1 MKFRPSIMP
10 HKKNFVERRNH
21 DHSQPSDIIIAGM
34 DESALIR
41 SAVEGDLNSFNRLVL
56 EYQEAA
62 FNVALRMMGE
72 VPAAEDAAQTAFIS
86 AFKNLHQYRG
96 GSFKAWVLRM
106 VTNACYDE
114 LRKQKRR
121 PTVSLD
127 GQGNDEDM
135 DVQESRYLIDPQAPN
150 PQEEL
155 EKAELEHAIQHCL
168 DELPADFRAAVIL
181 ADIEGLDYEDIA
193 RASGSP
199 LGTIKSRLAR
209 ARFKLRDC
217 LKGFE
222 ELLPARFRLINENM
236 E

>member
-1 MKFRPSIMP
+1 
-10 HKKNFVERRNH
+10 
-21 DHSQPSDIIIAGM
+21 M

-135 DVQESRYLIDPQAPN
+135 DVQESSYLIDPQAPN

-155 EKAELEHAIQHCL
+155 EKSELEHAIQHCL
-168 DELPADFRAAVIL
+168 DELPPDFRAAVVL

-199 LGTIKSRLAR
+199 IGTIKSRLAR

>member
-1 MKFRPSIMP
+1 
-10 HKKNFVERRNH
+10 
-21 DHSQPSDIIIAGM
+21 M
-34 DESALIR
+34 DEQGLIR
-41 SAVEGDLNSFNRLVL
+41 SALEGDLNAFNRLVL
-56 EYQEAA
+56 EYQETA

-86 AFKNLHQYRG
+86 AYKNLRQYRG

-121 PTVSLD
+121 PTVSLE
-127 GQGNDEDM
+127 GQGENEDGETL
-135 DVQESRYLIDPQAPN
+135 ESPNFIDPNALN

-168 DELPADFRAAVIL
+168 ASLPEDFRAVVIL
-181 ADIEGLDYEDIA
+181 ADIEGMDYDEIA
-193 RASGSP
+193 LAAGSP

-217 LKGFE
+217 LNGFA
-222 ELLPARFRLINENM
+222 ELLPARFRLINEDS